1 MKVPAWIQT
10 RIDRFLARPR
20 IVTTRRVLERF
31 GTAGGGLLAGGLTY
45 AALFALLPALLL
57 LTSVLGLLV
66 EDPERQRAIVES
78 LGQSLPPL
86 RGIVDAT
93 LERIAQGAT
102 ISGTVGLIG
111 LAWGASRFYGSLDDA
126 FARIFVNAPPRNII
140 AQMLR
145 GVVSVVLLVSMFIVG
160 LALTGIA
167 SFLAEQTTTRFG
179 GSTVTFWAVVTP
191 LMTLVVFVVGMG
203 VIYRMVPARHVPW
216 TVLLLPA
223 VLVGLGLTLVT
234 QLFSYV
240 APRLILNAAVYG
252 TFVAIFAAMIW
263 LSTGFQLMLLGA
275 AWIRERLGEPPPPFL
290 EG

>member
-1 MKVPAWIQT
+1 MKLPTWIQS
-10 RIDRFLARPR
+10 RVDRFLARPR
-20 IVTTRRVLERF
+20 IVTARCVLEGF

-126 FARIFVNAPPRNII
+126 FARIFTNVPPRNII
-140 AQMLR
+140 EQMVR

-167 SFLAEQTTTRFG
+167 SFLAEQTTARFG
-179 GSTVTFWAVVTP
+179 GSTATFWSVVTP
-191 LMTLVVFVVGMG
+191 LMTLVVFVAGMG
-203 VIYRMVPARHVPW
+203 AIYRLVPPRHVPW
-216 TVLLLPA
+216 RVLILPA
-223 VLVGLGLTLVT
+223 VLVGIGLTLVT

-290 EG
+290 KH